1 VIAGNTPV
9 LVHNTNGC
17 FGNSIPTESLDV
29 IKGIQRDGVL
39 GQSGAMGLTVPKVFR
54 NDGGTGGQVLP
65 RTTAGG
71 DAITYREWGT
81 VPGSGNPRPG
91 GERIVTDGSVYY
103 TPDHYQT
110 FIRY

>member
-1 VIAGNTPV
+1 MA
-9 LVHNTNGC
+9 L
-17 FGNSIPTESLDV
+17 
-29 IKGIQRDGVL
+29 DGVL
-39 GQSGAMGLTVPKVFR
+39 VQSGAMGPTVPKVFR

-81 VPGSGNPRPG
+81 VPGSGNPKPG
-91 GERIVTDGSVYY
+91 GERIVTGSDGSVYY